1 MQENKDFNAK
11 MIASTNKFDHIE
23 IMDGMI
29 LIGLLK
35 YAGEQTNDGKL
46 LEVKLKPMQSEGGQ
60 PITRIEDWSFSTRAV
75 IIKLPPVEGVIGE
88 DAKERLKRFS
98 VGDIVWIATGMMVDP
113 NKRFIEDRTTPVT
126 EFGGFLSIPMSA
138 IQCKE
143 WKMPQT
149 KKDLV
154 ARETIGVADYEKIK
168 RTIAVASIGTD
179 SSIVN
184 TKQTHS

>member
-1 MQENKDFNAK
+1 MRSLENKIKNTEAQKTRYQLDLERKVQENKDFNDN
-11 MIASTNKFDHIE
+11 MLASTNRFNHIE

-29 LIGLLK
+29 LVGLLK

-60 PITRIEDWSFSTRAV
+60 PITRIEDWSYSTRAV
-75 IIKLPPVEGVIGE
+75 IIKLPPIDGVIGE

-126 EFGGFLSIPMSA
+126 EFGGYLSIPMSA
-138 IQCKE
+138 IQC
-143 WKMPQT
+143 
-149 KKDLV
+149 
-154 ARETIGVADYEKIK
+154 RETKPVKKAKTNAGVRELIK
-168 RTIAVASIGTD
+168 PA
-179 SSIVN
+179 
-184 TKQTHS
+184 